1 MQNLPLWCVRLSV
14 FYAVFGMIMGVVM
27 GSTGDHSLMPVHAH
41 INVLGW
47 VSLALFG
54 IVFKVW
60 NIDTGKLA
68 WTQFGLFN
76 VGIDGA
82 AYGADVSVA
91 RAALKW
97 VLQSPHVSCT
107 IPAMNSVS
115 EVEENAPASGAPLS
129 NVEDRLVADLR
140 SAFDEKVQT
149 DPGWYYHRDWTR
161 RLYGED

>member
-76 VGIDGA
+76 VGIVVQAIGLTLILDGNEA
-82 AYGADVSVA
+82 AGPIVGVGSLLLVMGMAVFGWLVLRA
-91 RAALKW
+91 RQA
-97 VLQSPHVSCT
+97 
-107 IPAMNSVS
+107 
-115 EVEENAPASGAPLS
+115 
-129 NVEDRLVADLR
+129 
-140 SAFDEKVQT
+140 
-149 DPGWYYHRDWTR
+149 
-161 RLYGED
+161 